1 MTAGFLNRARQA
13 TQSARTLLSS
23 GDLNGAV
30 NRAYYA
36 MFYAAHAAL
45 EHRGVEIASAKHGT
59 LVGRFGEHL
68 VKTGILPRALGTSL
82 NAMLELRSKADY
94 GSGEVVP
101 ADAERSLSEAEAF
114 VAAIERFVGRKN

>member
-1 MTAGFLNRARQA
+1 MTEDLLNRARQA
-13 TQSARTLLSS
+13 AQSARTLLAS

-45 EHRGVEIASAKHGT
+45 EHRGVEIASSKHGT
-59 LVGRFGEHL
+59 LVRRFGEHL

-82 NAMLELRSKADY
+82 NAMLELRQKADY
-94 GSGEVVP
+94 GSGEVAR
-101 ADAERSLSEAEAF
+101 ADAERSLSDAEAF
-114 VAAIERFVGRKN
+114 VAAIEGLRRG

>member
-1 MTAGFLNRARQA
+1 MTEDLLNRARQA
-13 TQSARTLLSS
+13 AQSARTLLSL

-45 EHRGVEIASAKHGT
+45 EHTGVEVASSKHGT

-82 NAMLELRSKADY
+82 NAMLELRQKADY
-94 GSGEVVP
+94 GGGEVVR

-114 VAAIERFVGRKN
+114 VEAVERLRRG

>member
-1 MTAGFLNRARQA
+1 MTDDLLNRARQA
-13 TQSARTLLSS
+13 AQSARTLLAS

-45 EHRGVEIASAKHGT
+45 EHRGVETASSKHGT
-59 LVGRFGEHL
+59 LVRRFGEHL

-82 NAMLELRSKADY
+82 NAVLELRQKADY
-94 GSGEVVP
+94 GSGEVARV
-101 ADAERSLSEAEAF
+101 DAERSLREAEAF
-114 VAAIERFVGRKN
+114 VAAVEGLSRG